1 MLVAALLFVACAP
14 CTPFSEM
21 TLDEPEALAPIV
33 ADFAA
38 WTGRDGVCVP
48 AVEVAAAVDGHADLA
63 GVYAAPGEPIVLEA
77 AADYRLA
84 LVHELCHALDAA
96 EGISDDHADPGDA
109 IDPVAYP
116 TPELRRKEAFAQVCE
131 HGPAAV
137 SFEAALAARCDL
149 ALDSALA
156 EVRAVAYP
164 AAPPDPEVTV
174 GPDPVGASLE
184 GLDGGVIVGAAGR
197 AEGAWL
203 RMVDGGA
210 PRVAW
215 WSEHAAGA
223 PDDGGAAPR
232 DSNPAMG
239 PAAWVTQGETA
250 VGPDGAALWTWSA
263 HGVAGA
269 AVGDEAVWALTTA
282 CDLSMAPGV
291 PAWVG
296 ESPVVFAG
304 VVERGWFTW

>member
-21 TLDEPEALAPIV
+21 ALDEPEALAPIV

-48 AVEVAAAVDGHADLA
+48 AVEVVAAVDGHADLA

-84 LVHELCHALDAA
+84 L
-96 EGISDDHADPGDA
+96 DP
-109 IDPVAYP
+109 
-116 TPELRRKEAFAQVCE
+116 
-131 HGPAAV
+131 
-137 SFEAALAARCDL
+137 
-149 ALDSALA
+149 ALA

-164 AAPPDPEVTV
+164 DAPPDPEVTL
-174 GPDPVGASLE
+174 GPSPVGGALE
-184 GLDGGVIVGAAGR
+184 GVGGGVIVGTAGR

-203 RMVDGGA
+203 RVVEGGE

-232 DSNPAMG
+232 DSNPAVG
-239 PAAWVTQGETA
+239 TAAWVTQGEPA
-250 VGPDGAALWTWSA
+250 VGPDGTALWTWSA
-263 HGVAGA
+263 HGIAAA
-269 AVGDEAVWALTTA
+269 AVGDEEAWALTTA